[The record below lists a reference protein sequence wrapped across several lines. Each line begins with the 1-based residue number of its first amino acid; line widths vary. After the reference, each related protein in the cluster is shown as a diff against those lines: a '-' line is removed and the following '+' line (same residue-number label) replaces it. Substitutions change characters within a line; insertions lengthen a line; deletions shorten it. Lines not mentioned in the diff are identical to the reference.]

1 MFDAL
6 SHGLGL
12 GLTNLIQPAVLFF
25 ALGLIAAL
33 VRSDLGLPGSA
44 AKNLSLF
51 LMLCIGFKGGV
62 EARLHGLDAGFM
74 MAASLGLG
82 LSLAMP
88 LGAFAL
94 LRWSGLDRLNAAA
107 TAAYYGS
114 VSVVTFAAAQTY
126 LASTGMVTNGYM
138 SAVLAVM
145 ETPAILTGLWLA
157 SRAGGANLKTSQ
169 DSKSIWSHVF
179 FNGASLLL
187 VGSFVI
193 GMITG
198 KPGGEK
204 LAVFTGPLFQGALC
218 LFLLDLGINVASFW
232 RSAHTIRPTALGMA
246 VVLPLIGASIG
257 AVMARALGL
266 PLNDATLIAI
276 LAGSASYIAAPAA
289 MRLALPKADSALS
302 LTLAL
307 GISFPFNLLLGIPF
321 YTIMVSSLYGR

>member
-1 MFDAL
+1 MLDAL
-6 SHGLGL
+6 TNGLGL
-12 GLTNLIQPAVLFF
+12 GLTNLMQPAVLFF

-33 VRSDLGLPGSA
+33 VRSDLGLPGTA

-62 EARLHGLDAGFM
+62 EARLHGLDTGFM
-74 MAASLGLG
+74 TAAALGFI
-82 LSLAMP
+82 LSLSMP
-88 LGAFAL
+88 LAAFSL

-145 ETPAILTGLWLA
+145 ETPAILTALWLA
-157 SRAGGANLKTSQ
+157 SRTGAVKLKSGEAGKG
-169 DSKSIWSHVF
+169 IWSHVF

-187 VGSFVI
+187 VGSFII

-204 LAVFTGPLFQGALC
+204 LAMFTGPLFQGALC
-218 LFLLDLGINVASFW
+218 LFLLDLGVNVANFW
-232 RSAHTIRPTALGMA
+232 RSANTIRPSALSMA
-246 VVLPLIGASIG
+246 IILPLAGASIG
-257 AVMARALGL
+257 ALAARALGL
-266 PLNDATLIAI
+266 PLNDATLMAI

-289 MRLALPKADSALS
+289 MRLALPQADSAVS

-307 GISFPFNLLLGIPF
+307 GISFPFNLILGIPL
-321 YTIMVSSLYGR
+321 YTIMVSALYR

>member
-1 MFDAL
+1 MLDAL
-6 SHGLGL
+6 TNGLGL
-12 GLTNLIQPAVLFF
+12 GLTNLMQPAVLFF

-33 VRSDLGLPGSA
+33 VRSDLGLPGTA

-62 EARLHGLDAGFM
+62 EARLHGLDTGFM
-74 MAASLGLG
+74 TAAALGLI
-82 LSLAMP
+82 LSLSMP
-88 LGAFAL
+88 LAAFAL

-145 ETPAILTGLWLA
+145 ETPAILTALWLA
-157 SRAGGANLKTSQ
+157 SRGAVKLKSGEAGKG
-169 DSKSIWSHVF
+169 IWSHVF

-187 VGSFVI
+187 VGSFII

-204 LAVFTGPLFQGALC
+204 LAMFTGPLFQGALC
-218 LFLLDLGINVASFW
+218 LFLLDLGVNVASFW
-232 RSAHTIRPTALGMA
+232 RSANTIRPSALSMA
-246 VVLPLIGASIG
+246 IILPLAGASIG
-257 AVMARALGL
+257 ALAARALGL
-266 PLNDATLIAI
+266 PLNDATLMAI

-289 MRLALPKADSALS
+289 MRLALPQADSAVS

-307 GISFPFNLLLGIPF
+307 GISFPFNLILGIPL
-321 YTIMVSSLYGR
+321 YTIMVSALYR

>member
-1 MFDAL
+1 MLDAL
-6 SHGLGL
+6 TNGLGL
-12 GLTNLIQPAVLFF
+12 GLTNLMQPAVLFF

-33 VRSDLGLPGSA
+33 VRSDLGLPGTA

-62 EARLHGLDAGFM
+62 EARLHGLDTGFM
-74 MAASLGLG
+74 TAAALGLI
-82 LSLAMP
+82 LSLSMP
-88 LGAFAL
+88 LAAFAL

-145 ETPAILTGLWLA
+145 ETPAILTALWLA
-157 SRAGGANLKTSQ
+157 SRTGAVKLKSGEAGKG
-169 DSKSIWSHVF
+169 IWSHVF

-187 VGSFVI
+187 VGSFII

-204 LAVFTGPLFQGALC
+204 LAMFTGPLFQGALC
-218 LFLLDLGINVASFW
+218 LFLLDLGVNVANFW
-232 RSAHTIRPTALGMA
+232 RSANTIRPSALSMA
-246 VVLPLIGASIG
+246 IILPLAGASIG
-257 AVMARALGL
+257 ALAARALGL
-266 PLNDATLIAI
+266 PLNDATLMAI

-289 MRLALPKADSALS
+289 MRLALPQADSAVSLS
-302 LTLAL
+302 LAL
-307 GISFPFNLLLGIPF
+307 GISFPFNLILGIPL
-321 YTIMVSSLYGR
+321 YTIMVSALYR